1 MDTEHCGSKGW
12 TRVAHVDM
20 SNKLQQL
27 CPGDLNLITSPIHS
41 CGGLTTP
48 GCASTKFSTHGI
60 SYSKVCGRVRGYQVG
75 RPNGFSPYVNY
86 QDNLD
91 LVLDGVLISHGITQK
106 HIWAYAT
113 GFERK
118 PLEAFNIGS
127 YNIFCP
133 CADYRY
139 NGTVPPFIGNDYYC
153 VIVELIVTHR
163 EVSSTLHHYGLVKDA
178 LHPTSV
184 AHTVGCHGSVRH
196 YLFQLLTTL
205 RYVTVIMVTQPVKI
219 LLWS

>member
-1 MDTEHCGSKGW
+1 MDNEHCGSKGW

-20 SNKLQQL
+20 SNKLQS
-27 CPGDLNLITSPIHS
+27 CPGDLNLITSPIRT

-48 GCASTKFSTHGI
+48 GCASAKFSTHGI

-75 RPNGFSPYVNY
+75 RPNGFGPYVNN

-139 NGTVPPFIGNDYYC
+139 NGTVPPF
-153 VIVELIVTHR
+153 
-163 EVSSTLHHYGLVKDA
+163 
-178 LHPTSV
+178 
-184 AHTVGCHGSVRH
+184 
-196 YLFQLLTTL
+196 
-205 RYVTVIMVTQPVKI
+205 M
-219 LLWS
+219 